1 LKHPHPSLQSTFVAA
16 FARTIAAATIAAVLD
31 RGFPSAPG
39 FPSADP
45 GFDSM
50 AEDHYQTLGVP
61 RTASAEDIRKAYREL
76 ARKYH
81 PDLHPDDAAAKEKFK
96 QVQTAFDVLNDPSK
110 REMYDR
116 YGSSFEGVGAG
127 GGRGGAG
134 PFPGGFPG
142 GAEVDLESLFG
153 GGGFG
158 DVFGGGGTKARGRRR
173 AAKVPGEDVT
183 ARIDIP
189 FNLAID
195 GGKTDVRFD
204 RDGKAETISV
214 TIPQGLPDGAR
225 MRLRGQG
232 LPGSGGGPAGDL
244 LLEVSVRPHPCFRRD
259 GDTLEVTLPVTIAE
273 AIQGAKVDVPTP
285 WGTIALKVPPRTSG
299 GRKLRASG
307 MGVRH
312 ANGAKGDLIAEVQI
326 VLPEQADAA
335 ALEKLLEAVKAT
347 EPAGGAGP
355 RAQLRW

>member
-1 LKHPHPSLQSTFVAA
+1 
-16 FARTIAAATIAAVLD
+16 
-31 RGFPSAPG
+31 
-39 FPSADP
+39 
-45 GFDSM
+45 M
-50 AEDHYQTLGVP
+50 AEDYYQTLGVP

-96 QVQTAFDVLNDPSK
+96 QVQTAFDVLNDQSK

-127 GGRGGAG
+127 GPGGGWPGGGRGGQAPG
-134 PFPGGFPG
+134 GGGFPG
-142 GAEVDLESLFG
+142 GEIDLESLFG

-158 DVFGGGGTKARGRRR
+158 DLFGGGAKTARGRRR
-173 AAKVPGEDVT
+173 PARAAGEDIAT
-183 ARIDIP
+183 RIEIP
-189 FNLAID
+189 LRLAIE
-195 GGKTDVRFD
+195 GGKTDVRLE
-204 RDGKAETISV
+204 RDSGAGRRSETISV

-232 LPGSGGGPAGDL
+232 QEGTGGGPAGDL
-244 LLEVSVRPHPCFRRD
+244 LLEVRVELHPLFRRS
-259 GDTLEVTLPVTIAE
+259 GDTLEVTLPISLSE
-273 AIQGAKVDVPTP
+273 AIEGAKVDVPTP
-285 WGTIALKVPPRTSG
+285 WGTIALRIPPKTSG
-299 GRKLRASG
+299 GRKLRAAG

-326 VLPEQADAA
+326 MLPETTDAA
-335 ALEKLLEAVKAT
+335 ALERLLEAARAAETAVA
-347 EPAGGAGP
+347 ANP